1 MQPSPK
7 FKSRVDQELSMSPAE
22 FWLLDLNDRAVASL
36 GKVTSLD
43 IYDGSATVFH
53 EDGLY
58 STKIFGRVGS
68 YERESRMGYI
78 ELKVDILH
86 PKVYRDLCRLKGLY
100 KELIAGRTKAVWVE
114 ADKDFNIVKPQNLE
128 DAIAT
133 KGNEYGTGYAFF
145 MRYFDKIVFKTTA
158 STERQDRIDFI
169 NKNRGR
175 PTIHRIAVIPASYR
189 DLEVSDTGKVTK
201 DEINDLYYSCI
212 SIANTIYDTRDKNS
226 SVLDTVRNTLTN
238 RVLDIYTLIESMIE
252 GKKGIMLHKW
262 GSRKT
267 DHGTRN
273 VLSVANHTR
282 DNIKTG
288 RGPDFTSVT
297 VGLWQTM
304 KGLTPFTI
312 YALKS
317 GYLSNVF
324 NTTNNTVPLID
335 VSTFESSMTEIHH
348 TTKELWSSNEG
359 LLKIINGFVHKEA
372 RHTPVLIEGK
382 SPMLIYRGP
391 DMSFKILYDISE
403 LPADRSRKD
412 VSPITWA
419 EFFYLSA
426 YTRWYEFYGLVT
438 RYPIAGIDSIYP
450 AQIYLKTTAVG
461 EVRYELQEDWSL
473 DKTPSRTAIEF
484 PRRDVPLFHDTMS
497 PATPRLTGLGAD
509 FDGDTGSLVYLMDST
524 SISEC
529 KAALY
534 SRQAWISPN
543 GQLRA
548 SMAYDTT
555 NYTLRYLTG
564 EPEARPR

>member
-189 DLEVSDTGKVTK
+189 
-201 DEINDLYYSCI
+201 EI
-212 SIANTIYDTRDKNS
+212 
-226 SVLDTVRNTLTN
+226 
-238 RVLDIYTLIESMIE
+238 
-252 GKKGIMLHKW
+252 
-262 GSRKT
+262 
-267 DHGTRN
+267 
-273 VLSVANHTR
+273 
-282 DNIKTG
+282 G
-288 RGPDFTSVT
+288 RAHV
-297 VGLWQTM
+297 
-304 KGLTPFTI
+304 
-312 YALKS
+312 
-317 GYLSNVF
+317 
-324 NTTNNTVPLID
+324 
-335 VSTFESSMTEIHH
+335 
-348 TTKELWSSNEG
+348 
-359 LLKIINGFVHKEA
+359 
-372 RHTPVLIEGK
+372 
-382 SPMLIYRGP
+382 
-391 DMSFKILYDISE
+391 
-403 LPADRSRKD
+403 
-412 VSPITWA
+412 
-419 EFFYLSA
+419 
-426 YTRWYEFYGLVT
+426 
-438 RYPIAGIDSIYP
+438 
-450 AQIYLKTTAVG
+450 
-461 EVRYELQEDWSL
+461 
-473 DKTPSRTAIEF
+473 
-484 PRRDVPLFHDTMS
+484 
-497 PATPRLTGLGAD
+497 
-509 FDGDTGSLVYLMDST
+509 
-524 SISEC
+524 
-529 KAALY
+529 
-534 SRQAWISPN
+534 
-543 GQLRA
+543 
-548 SMAYDTT
+548 
-555 NYTLRYLTG
+555 
-564 EPEARPR
+564 